1 MRGAADELSFLFADH
16 NHNRRPFM
24 TTDNK
29 QKRGYTRRNFMK
41 GLGTAAAAGGLAG
54 LAPLS
59 GNSGTVQAEPFA
71 GIDDKPNNTYARVV
85 GDPTDIPGP
94 IDRHAPSH
102 HEIVLEAVEIES
114 EIEPGVTFKFMTF
127 NGQIPGPMIR
137 VRQGDTVSLTMKNPP
152 ENNMPHNVDLHAV
165 YGPGGGAV
173 ATTAAPGAAASMSF
187 KAMYPGAFCYHC
199 AIPNLDYHISSGMFG
214 LIVVEPP
221 EGLSKV
227 DREFYVGQ
235 HEVYTDKAT
244 GEKAHH
250 NFDFEAMKREDPSY
264 VLLNGG
270 KYALTPDRFG
280 AMEANLG
287 ETARLFFV
295 NGGPNLTSSFH
306 PIGNVFSKAWR
317 DGAISSN
324 PERNVQTVTV
334 PPGSGGIYEMEFIV
348 PGPVKLVDHALSR
361 VARKGMMGV
370 IDVKGAPQAA
380 IFDPNGGS
388 VKG

>member
-1 MRGAADELSFLFADH
+1 
-16 NHNRRPFM
+16 M
-24 TTDNK
+24 TTDRTE
-29 QKRGYTRRNFMK
+29 QRGYTRRNFMK

-59 GNSGTVQAEPFA
+59 GDRGTVQAEPFA
-71 GIDDKPNNTYARVV
+71 GLSDEPNNTFARVV
-85 GDPTDIPGP
+85 ADPTDIPGP
-94 IDRHAPSH
+94 IDRHSPSH
-102 HEIVLEAVEIES
+102 HEIVLESVEIES

-137 VRQGDTVSLTMKNPP
+137 VRQGDTIKFTMKNPP
-152 ENNMPHNVDLHAV
+152 ENNMPHNVDFHAV

-173 ATTAAPGAAASMSF
+173 ATTASPGASGSMSF

-221 EGLSKV
+221 EGLPRV

-235 HEVYTDKAT
+235 HEVYTSKET
-244 GEKAHH
+244 GEKGQHD
-250 NFDFEAMKREDPSY
+250 FDFETMKREDPSY

-280 AMEANLG
+280 AMEANVG
-287 ETARLFFV
+287 ETARVFFV
-295 NGGPNLTSSFH
+295 NGGPNLTTSFH
-306 PIGNVFSKAWR
+306 PIGNVFTKAWR
-317 DGAISSN
+317 DGAIQSN

-334 PPGSGGIYEMEFIV
+334 PPGSGGIYEMDFVV
-348 PGPVKLVDHALSR
+348 PGQVKLVDHALSR
-361 VARKGMMGV
+361 VARKGMMGI
-370 IDVKGAPQAA
+370 IDVKGEPQAS
-380 IFDPNGGS
+380 IFDPDWSPEVG
-388 VKG
+388 